1 MLITILVINSVIL
14 VAIFLFLFLR
24 PSENEKVIRELQ
36 SAFAQFTSIFDQS
49 ARSNREEQN
58 NSITRLSGEVGQTI
72 NQMRETM
79 ERRFQSIQSDNN
91 EKL

>member
-58 NSITRLSGEVGQTI
+58 NSITRLSGGSSCLGKRHFTGRKR
-72 NQMRETM
+72 MG
-79 ERRFQSIQSDNN
+79 RR
-91 EKL
+91 